1 MTTGKNKKK
10 LAALGT
16 AMVALSTLP
25 TKHLAAATVNVP
37 MQAIIAASG
46 IFVAANQSLNFGAF
60 TDGGGGTVAIDT
72 AGTPTYGGPNAS
84 PTPAPTEG
92 IVMVKG
98 KGGGALLT
106 MSVLT
111 ATVVLSNTAG
121 PGSMVVNQFDINAN
135 GAGRVGVTRTMS
147 ASTIFVPVGATLTVN
162 PGQNPGTYTGNFT
175 VQVVYN

>member
-1 MTTGKNKKK
+1 MAGKKKNKKI
-10 LAALGT
+10 AALGT
-16 AMVALSTLP
+16 AMVALSALP
-25 TKHLAAATVNVP
+25 AQYAAAATVNVG

-46 IFVAANQSLNFGAF
+46 IFVAQNQSLNFGAF

-72 AGTPTYGGPNAS
+72 TGAPSYAGPNGS

-92 IVMVKG
+92 VVMVKG

-111 ATVVLSNTAG
+111 AAVTLLNTAG